1 MDPNTALKLAELRQ
15 HDLAVDAARA
25 RLAADARRACGHRTH
40 IDGRGRIA
48 RRWQRLRTATT
59 RPAPATPTARPIPFD
74 DLAAKLAS
82 NGPAAIH
89 DELTRFVKI
98 AAARGATPS
107 LLWILADESQPDVA
121 RQRAFGRIA
130 ADSPT
135 RASTPHT
142 ECPTRPTPPESTS
155 RARRNPETDAP
166 FETGDD
172 PAVGHYERSGGLSD
186 DVCNRA

>member
-1 MDPNTALKLAELRQ
+1 MDPFTALKLAELRR
-15 HDLAVDAARA
+15 HDLAVDADRA
-25 RLAADARRACGHRTH
+25 RLAADARRARGHRTH

-89 DELTRFVKI
+89 DDLTRFVRF

-107 LLWILADESQPDVA
+107 LLSILADESQPDVA
-121 RQRAFGRIA
+121 RQRALGRIA
-130 ADSPT
+130 A
-135 RASTPHT
+135 
-142 ECPTRPTPPESTS
+142 E
-155 RARRNPETDAP
+155 
-166 FETGDD
+166 
-172 PAVGHYERSGGLSD
+172 LSD
-186 DVCNRA
+186 PRLDTAHRVPNTSDAA

>member
-1 MDPNTALKLAELRQ
+1 MDSLTNLKLAELRQ

-25 RLAADARRACGHRTH
+25 RLAAEARRARRHQTH
-40 IDGRGRIA
+40 IDWRRRIA

-59 RPAPATPTARPIPFD
+59 RRAPATPTARPIPFD

-89 DELTRFVKI
+89 DELTRFVKF

-107 LLWILADESQPDVA
+107 LLSILADESQPDVA

-130 ADSPT
+130 
-135 RASTPHT
+135 T
-142 ECPTRPTPPESTS
+142 E
-155 RARRNPETDAP
+155 
-166 FETGDD
+166 
-172 PAVGHYERSGGLSD
+172 LSD
-186 DVCNRA
+186 PRLDTAHRVPNRSDAA

>member
-1 MDPNTALKLAELRQ
+1 MDSLTNLKLAELRQ

-25 RLAADARRACGHRTH
+25 RLAAEARRARRHQTH
-40 IDGRGRIA
+40 IDWRRRIA

-74 DLAAKLAS
+74 DLAAKLTS

-89 DELTRFVKI
+89 DELTRFVKF

-107 LLWILADESQPDVA
+107 LLSILAGESQPDVA

-130 ADSPT
+130 AELSDP
-135 RASTPHT
+135 RLD
-142 ECPTRPTPPESTS
+142 TPPSAQHVRRRLSRPPEPDAGQQARWPSPRRSYSTRGS
-155 RARRNPETDAP
+155 FA
-166 FETGDD
+166 
-172 PAVGHYERSGGLSD
+172 
-186 DVCNRA
+186 